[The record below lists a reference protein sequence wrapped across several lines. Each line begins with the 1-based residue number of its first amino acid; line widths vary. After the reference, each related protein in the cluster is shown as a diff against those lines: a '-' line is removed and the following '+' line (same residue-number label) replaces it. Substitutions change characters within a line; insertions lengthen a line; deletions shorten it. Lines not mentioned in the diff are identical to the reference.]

1 MKAAVVPTL
10 GAPLEIRDV
19 PVPEP
24 GPGQVLV
31 RIETCGLCHTDI
43 HAARGEW
50 PVKPKDQL
58 IPGHEGVGIVEA
70 VGEGDLPVAVGQR
83 VALPWLGQACGHC
96 RYCVDG
102 WETYC
107 TSPAYM
113 GYTMDGSY
121 AEYAV
126 AWASHV
132 VPVPDGVDPMDA
144 APLTCAGV
152 TTYKAIKVA
161 DPKPNETC
169 MVVGIGGLGHLGLQ
183 YARIFGTRTVAVDVH
198 DDKLQLAKDLGAD
211 HVIDARGDQA
221 AQLAELGGVDIAL
234 VTVPSPAAMQAAHA
248 ALNPNG
254 RLVIVGL
261 PADNR
266 LELPG
271 LRDRAQ
277 GHLDH
282 RLAGRHPQRPRRL
295 LRPPRPRADP
305 RRDREPEAR
314 RRQRV
319 LRGGAGRRGAGAAGL
334 RHAVTGPGGWHHA
347 PTHLRRRVTPV
358 DQEAVSGARPG
369 HVRRTAAARP
379 PA

>member
-19 PVPEP
+19 PVPAP

-58 IPGHEGVGIVEA
+58 VPGHEGVGIVEA

-107 TSPAYM
+107 TSPSYM

-152 TTYKAIKVA
+152 TTCVSTFSMKA
-161 DPKPNETC
+161 
-169 MVVGIGGLGHLGLQ
+169 VGACWDCGVPH
-183 YARIFGTRTVAVDVH
+183 VD
-198 DDKLQLAKDLGAD
+198 D
-211 HVIDARGDQA
+211 
-221 AQLAELGGVDIAL
+221 
-234 VTVPSPAAMQAAHA
+234 T
-248 ALNPNG
+248 
-254 RLVIVGL
+254 
-261 PADNR
+261 
-266 LELPG
+266 
-271 LRDRAQ
+271 
-277 GHLDH
+277 
-282 RLAGRHPQRPRRL
+282 RPRSR
-295 LRPPRPRADP
+295 
-305 RRDREPEAR
+305 
-314 RRQRV
+314 
-319 LRGGAGRRGAGAAGL
+319 
-334 RHAVTGPGGWHHA
+334 
-347 PTHLRRRVTPV
+347 
-358 DQEAVSGARPG
+358 
-369 HVRRTAAARP
+369 
-379 PA
+379 